1 MSSTW
6 KSPCSFVRATSWLQ
20 QGCIMAVSWLIH
32 SLSQPQE
39 ERIHHTCSCYSS
51 CASPVRINMSAVAMV
66 LIVFIQLPCFHL
78 AYPGFCKQCEKWD
91 NSYIIKSEISF
102 CTLCRSFTV
111 SWRRSVHSTP
121 KYSAFVLTYWLLE
134 LKLPEKIANT
144 ERNFL
149 WASLIYLKTSVVIN
163 SLPGSFSNQVSLTLL
178 TVEEIRSQ
186 KANFIKNYQTPISSK
201 DPFISG
207 SYLHFP
213 KFPTSLFS
221 FPMKMVY
228 MCTSL
233 IAFGFHFFLLY

>member
-20 QGCIMAVSWLIH
+20 QGCIMAVPWLIH

-39 ERIHHTCSCYSS
+39 ERIHHTCCCYSS

-121 KYSAFVLTYWLLE
+121 KYFAFVLIYWLLE
-134 LKLPEKIANT
+134 LKLPEKNSKYR
-144 ERNFL
+144 EKL
-149 WASLIYLKTSVVIN
+149 SLSFPYLPKDISCHKFP
-163 SLPGSFSNQVSLTLL
+163 SREFQ
-178 TVEEIRSQ
+178 Q
-186 KANFIKNYQTPISSK
+186 SSK
-201 DPFISG
+201 FDSSNSRG
-207 SYLHFP
+207 D
-213 KFPTSLFS
+213 
-221 FPMKMVY
+221 
-228 MCTSL
+228 
-233 IAFGFHFFLLY
+233 